1 MILSVKTAYQRFFVS
16 QKKGTEMADQL
27 IQITNER
34 IQQLI
39 ALKAK
44 LPKGKQPTGRLRVI
58 TNHDRSQYYL
68 VDKGSSSNGKYL
80 PRKERRRAAAIA
92 QRDYNA
98 AVASIIGRQ
107 IIALNNLTE
116 NYHPEEIDT
125 AFTGL
130 HPGRRPLVTPV
141 REPDEDFIA
150 AWQHLPYTGKPFEIN
165 APEFFTCTGVRVR
178 SKSEVIIADALNRAG
193 IPFRYEYPTSVKGWG
208 TLYPDFTCL
217 RPSSRE
223 EIIWEH
229 FGLMGDPDYTENA
242 VQKISRYAASG
253 YILGKNFIAT
263 FESGNTPLSV
273 KQAQAYIKTIFEQD
287 AHRQQN

>member
-16 QKKGTEMADQL
+16 QKKRTEMADQL

-68 VDKGSSSNGKYL
+68 VDKGSNSNG
-80 PRKERRRAAAIA
+80 
-92 QRDYNA
+92 
-98 AVASIIGRQ
+98 S
-107 IIALNNLTE
+107 
-116 NYHPEEIDT
+116 
-125 AFTGL
+125 
-130 HPGRRPLVTPV
+130 
-141 REPDEDFIA
+141 EPDEDFIA

-165 APEFFTCTGVRVR
+165 APEFFTSTGVRVR
-178 SKSEVIIADALNRAG
+178 SKSEIIIADALDRAG
-193 IPFRYEYPTSVKGWG
+193 IPYRYEFPASIKGWG

-217 RPSSRE
+217 DVRTRK

-229 FGLMGDPDYTENA
+229 FGLMGDTDYTENTL
-242 VQKISRYAASG
+242 QKIAHYAASG
-253 YILGKNFIAT
+253 YILGKNLIAT
-263 FESGNTPLSV
+263 FESGTTPLSA
-273 KQAQAYIKTIFEQD
+273 KQVQGYIK
-287 AHRQQN
+287 AHFK